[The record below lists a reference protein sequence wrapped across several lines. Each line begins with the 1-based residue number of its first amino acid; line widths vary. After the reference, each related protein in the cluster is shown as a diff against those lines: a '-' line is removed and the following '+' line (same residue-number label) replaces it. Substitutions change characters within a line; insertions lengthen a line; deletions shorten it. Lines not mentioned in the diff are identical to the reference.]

1 MQNGMTLFVDE
12 LDSSLH
18 PLIVREIVKLFNS
31 NKNTNS
37 QLVFTSHD
45 ISLLD
50 DDILHQDQIRFVEKS
65 KYGATSIYALS
76 DFA

>member
-1 MQNGMTLFVDE
+1 MTLFVDE

-31 NKNTNS
+31 LNNKSS

-50 DDILHQDQIRFVEKS
+50 DDILTKEQIWFTDKN
-65 KYGATSIYALS
+65 KYGNSFLYSLADYT
-76 DFA
+76 